1 MGLLVLSVYISL
13 CYLVFRTAPLSAA
26 NEERMTMKSNW
37 RFNVLDTITV
47 DLKENPQTVIDR
59 MRRLHYL
66 ETGITE
72 LDDTGVMRINMI
84 Q

>member
-1 MGLLVLSVYISL
+1 
-13 CYLVFRTAPLSAA
+13 
-26 NEERMTMKSNW
+26 MKSNW